1 MPLKILKLTPKV
13 RNLKIIIFN
22 TESYHRNSRMLA
34 DQQAQTGEVGAWEE
48 ATGRRRQMP
57 PLLLWS
63 LKQVVFPSSC
73 TCRLLSFQ
81 LLRIQNNC
89 WRLAGRTPSRGV
101 LALTWFR
108 NKFQWHI
115 SQSGWAGLFNLF
127 WAMNL
132 CNRLGSLRTIFQNIF

>member
-22 TESYHRNSRMLA
+22 TKSYHRNSRMLA
-34 DQQAQTGEVGAWEE
+34 DQQAQTAEVGAWEE

-57 PLLLWS
+57 PLLLRS
-63 LKQVVFPSSC
+63 LKQVVFPPSC

-89 WRLAGRTPSRGV
+89 
-101 LALTWFR
+101 
-108 NKFQWHI
+108 
-115 SQSGWAGLFNLF
+115 
-127 WAMNL
+127 
-132 CNRLGSLRTIFQNIF
+132 